1 MVARIVSEQA
11 RRKTAMDVNAKL
23 DMCGNAQNHSGHS
36 FILHTLKSE
45 HEELW
50 KELAWKMHYIFRRNP
65 HPR

>member
-1 MVARIVSEQA
+1 
-11 RRKTAMDVNAKL
+11 MDANAKL

-45 HEELW
+45 REELW